1 MMADFDLI
9 IRGGTI
15 VDGTG
20 AKGFPGD
27 VAVKNGLIAKVGK
40 VEGSAEEVI
49 DATGKI
55 VTPGFVDVHTHYDGQ
70 ATWDQEMAPS
80 SWHGVTTVIMG
91 NCGVGFAPARRDKHE
106 WLIQLM
112 EGVEDIPG
120 TALAEGIKWE
130 WETFPEYLDALEKL
144 PRTVDVGTHVPHGA
158 VRAYVMGDR
167 ERPGAIPTEADIAE
181 MSSIVEDGVRAGALG
196 FSTSRTVIHKDV
208 NGEVVPG
215 TTATAEELIE
225 IGRAMGRVGYGVFEM
240 ASDLNRE
247 WDEFGWMGKLSRETG
262 LPVTFAALQ
271 SIAKDLSLEE
281 QISTMRAEND
291 NGANIVAQIALR
303 GNGIIMAW
311 QGTVHPFRFR
321 PSYAAIADL
330 PWEEQKAKLA
340 DPDFKARLLAEEN
353 DLSGQPQDILGLL
366 MVVASGWSMQFEM
379 DDDFDYE
386 PGPGASLAARAAA
399 AGVDPQEYAYDM
411 LCQDDF
417 TGFIY
422 LPILNYAD
430 GNLNFLEDLQESD
443 DTVNSLSDGG
453 AHCGTICDAASP
465 TFMLQH
471 WVRDRSEAGHRS
483 GKRITLENAIKRQCN
498 DTARL
503 YGLEDRGVIAPGY
516 LADLNVI
523 DMDALKLG
531 KPWLAFDLPAGG
543 KRLLQ
548 KADGYVATI
557 KGGTVTFRD
566 GEWTGATPGGL
577 IRGPQGIE
585 MAEAAE

>member
-1 MMADFDLI
+1 MHDLV
-9 IRGGTI
+9 IRGGTV

-20 AKGFPGD
+20 NPRFVAD
-27 VAVKNGLIAKVGK
+27 VAVDGGVVTAIGQISTAGR
-40 VEGSAEEVI
+40 EEI

-55 VTPGFVDVHTHYDGQ
+55 VTPGFVDIHTHYDGQ
-70 ATWDQEMAPS
+70 ATWDSEMAPS
-80 SWHGVTTVIMG
+80 SWHGVTTVVMG
-91 NCGVGFAPARRDKHE
+91 NCGVGFAPARPDRHE
-106 WLIQLM
+106 WLIRLM

-120 TALAEGIKWE
+120 TALAEGMKWD
-130 WETFPEYLDALEKL
+130 WETFPEYMDALERL
-144 PRTVDVGTHVPHGA
+144 PRTIDVACHVPHGA
-158 VRAYVMGDR
+158 VRAYVLGDR
-167 ERPGAIPTEADIAE
+167 ERPGAVPTKEDVAE
-181 MSSIVEDGVRAGALG
+181 MSRIVEEGVRAGALG
-196 FSTSRTVIHKDV
+196 FSTSRTVIHKSVD
-208 NGEVVPG
+208 GEVVPG

-247 WDEFGWMGKLSRETG
+247 WKEFEWMGALSRETG

-271 SIAKDLSLEE
+271 SIAKEMPLDE

-311 QGTVHPFRFR
+311 RGTVHPFRFR
-321 PSYAAIADL
+321 PSWVSIMDL
-330 PWEEQKAKLA
+330 PWNQQKAKLL
-340 DPDFKARLLAEEN
+340 DPAFKAQLLSEAN
-353 DLSGQPQDILGLL
+353 DFSEVPPDIAGLIFI
-366 MVVASGWSMQFEM
+366 VAAGWTMQFEM

-386 PGPGASLAARAAA
+386 PAPEASIQARAVA
-399 AGVDPQEYAYDM
+399 AGVDPQEYAYDL
-411 LCQDDF
+411 LCRDDGA
-417 TGFIY
+417 GFAY

-430 GNLNFLEDLQESD
+430 GNLDFLEALQGDD

-471 WVRDRSEAGHRS
+471 WVRDR
-483 GKRITLENAIKRQCN
+483 KRGGRIGLEHAIKRQCH

-503 YGLEDRGVIAPGY
+503 YGLNDRGVLKPGY
-516 LADLNVI
+516 LADINVI
-523 DMDALKLG
+523 DFDGLKLG

-548 KADGYVATI
+548 KADGYVATV
-557 KGGTVTFRD
+557 KSGVVTFRHGQMT
-566 GEWTGATPGGL
+566 GELPGGV
-577 IRGPQGIE
+577 IRGPQGIAL
-585 MAEAAE
+585 AEAAE

>member
-1 MMADFDLI
+1 MASYDLI

-20 AKGFPGD
+20 APRFTGD
-27 VAVKNGLIAKVGK
+27 VAVKDGLIAKVGEVSGDAK
-40 VEGSAEEVI
+40 EEI
-49 DATGKI
+49 DASGKI

-91 NCGVGFAPARRDKHE
+91 NCGVGFAPASPDKHE
-106 WLIQLM
+106 WLIGLM

-120 TALAEGIKWE
+120 TALAEGMKWN
-130 WETFPEYLDALEKL
+130 WETFPEYLDALEEL
-144 PRTVDVGTHVPHGA
+144 PRTVDIGTHVPHGA
-158 VRAYVMGDR
+158 VRAYVLGDR
-167 ERPGAIPTEADIAE
+167 ERPGAVPTADDIAK
-181 MSSIVEDGVRAGALG
+181 MSDIVEEGVRAGALG
-196 FSTSRTVIHKDV
+196 FSTSRTVLHRDIE
-208 NGEVVPG
+208 GEVVPG
-215 TTATAEELIE
+215 TTATAEELVE

-240 ASDLNRE
+240 ASDMRRE

-271 SIAKDLSLEE
+271 SIAKELPLEE
-281 QISTMRAEND
+281 QIASMRAEND

-303 GNGIIMAW
+303 GNGIVMAW
-311 QGTVHPFRFR
+311 QGTVHPFRLK
-321 PSYAAIADL
+321 PSWSTIADL
-330 PWEEQKAKLA
+330 PWAEQ
-340 DPDFKARLLAEEN
+340 KARLLDPEFKARILAEEHDFSEVN
-353 DLSGQPQDILGLL
+353 KDIMGLI
-366 MVVASGWSMQFEM
+366 MVVCGGWNMQYEM
-379 DDDFDYE
+379 DPDFNYE
-386 PGPGASLAARAAA
+386 PTAEESIAARAAA
-399 AGVDPQEYAYDM
+399 AGVSGDEYAYDL
-411 LCQDDF
+411 LCRDDGK
-417 TGFIY
+417 GFIY

-430 GNLNFLEDLQESD
+430 GNLDFLMDLQQSD

-471 WVRDRSEAGHRS
+471 WVRDRSRGTI
-483 GKRITLENAIKRQCN
+483 GLENAIKRQCS

-503 YGLEDRGVIAPGY
+503 YGLEDRGVLAPGY
-516 LADLNVI
+516 LADLNII
-523 DMDALKLG
+523 DMDAIKLG

-548 KADGYVATI
+548 KAEGYVATI
-557 KGGTVTFRD
+557 KNGQVTFRD
-566 GEWTGATPGGL
+566 GQWTGETPGGL
-577 IRGPQGIE
+577 IRGPQRVE

>member
-1 MMADFDLI
+1 MHDMV

-20 AKGFPGD
+20 AARFTGD
-27 VAVKNGLIAKVGK
+27 IAIDNGLITQVGK
-40 VEGSAEEVI
+40 VSAPGREEI
-49 DATGKI
+49 DASGLI
-55 VTPGFVDVHTHYDGQ
+55 VAPGWVDVHTHYDGQ

-91 NCGVGFAPARRDKHE
+91 NCGVGFAPAKPDRHE
-106 WLIQLM
+106 WLISLM

-120 TALAEGIKWE
+120 TALAEGITWN
-130 WETFPEYLDALEKL
+130 WETFPEYLDELERL

-158 VRAYVMGDR
+158 VRAYVLGDR
-167 ERPGAIPTEADIAE
+167 EKPGAIPTAEDIAE
-181 MSSIVEDGVRAGALG
+181 MSRIVEEGLRAGALG
-196 FSTSRTVIHKDV
+196 FSTSRTVLHRSVD
-208 NGEVVPG
+208 GELVPG

-225 IGRAMGRVGYGVFEM
+225 IGRAMGRVGHGVFEM
-240 ASDLNRE
+240 ASDLMRE

-271 SIAKDLSLEE
+271 SIAKEQPLDE
-281 QISTMRAEND
+281 QIARMRAEND

-311 QGTVHPFRFR
+311 QGTVHPFRMR
-321 PSYAAIADL
+321 PSWKAIAEL
-330 PWEEQKAKLA
+330 PWKEQKAKLL
-340 DPDFKARLLAEEN
+340 DPAFKAQLLSEPNDFSEVPEE
-353 DLSGQPQDILGLL
+353 LRG
-366 MVVASGWSMQFEM
+366 VAFIISAGWAMQYEM
-379 DDDFDYE
+379 DDDFNYE
-386 PGPGASLAARAAA
+386 PQADASIQTRALNS
-399 AGVDPQEYAYDM
+399 GVSADEYAYDL
-411 LCQDDF
+411 LCQDDGN
-417 TGFIY
+417 GFIY
-422 LPILNYAD
+422 LPLLNYAD
-430 GNLNFLEDLQESD
+430 GNLNFLEDLQMAD

-471 WVRDRSEAGHRS
+471 WVRDRK
-483 GKRITLENAIKRQCN
+483 GKRISLEHAVKRQCR

-516 LADLNVI
+516 LADINII
-523 DMDALKLG
+523 DLDRLKLG

-557 KGGTVTFRD
+557 KSGQMTFRD
-566 GEWTGATPGGL
+566 GKCLGVYPGGL
-577 IRGPQGIE
+577 IRGPQRVE
-585 MAEAAE
+585 MAIAAE